1 VERENTL
8 LTEPSLVSSVL
19 KVTFA
24 LDSLLLLSL
33 SPLLKEERSVLKV
46 STALRDLT
54 LKSLAPLELSPMW
67 KESVT

>member
-1 VERENTL
+1 MERENTL

-54 LKSLAPLELSPMW
+54 LKLLAQLELSPMW

>member
-1 VERENTL
+1 MERENTL

-24 LDSLLLLSL
+24 LDSLLLLSPSL
-33 SPLLKEERSVLKV
+33 LLKEERSVLKV